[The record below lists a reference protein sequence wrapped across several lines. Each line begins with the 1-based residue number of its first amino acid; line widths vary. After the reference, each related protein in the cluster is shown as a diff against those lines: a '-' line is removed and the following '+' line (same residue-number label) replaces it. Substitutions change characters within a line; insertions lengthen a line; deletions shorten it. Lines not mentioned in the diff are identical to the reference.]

1 MPPGYGGGD
10 RRSMAA
16 TITTV
21 TIQFEDDFTSARKQ
35 ARAVADALQ
44 FDVQDQTRIATAV
57 SEAARYLLAG
67 SLCGE
72 VEFLVEGTTAP
83 QVLIV
88 RIAEMR
94 PGKARGCKPV
104 PSAEVLPAPEL
115 EGKPLLPAQR
125 LMDQCDIAVGATGLR
140 TVSLKK
146 VLPKRAPYYTA
157 KQLAKLEERLMKQR
171 PANPIEE
178 VRQQNEELV
187 RTLEELH
194 ERQME
199 LERLNRE
206 LEDTNRG
213 VVALYAELDEKAS
226 HLRRADEMKSS
237 FLSEMSH
244 EFRTPLNAILSLSQ
258 LLLDRSDGELTG
270 EQEKQVR
277 YIRKSGED
285 LLDTVNDLLDLA
297 KIEAGKVDV
306 TPAECDVGN
315 LFSALRGM
323 LRPLLVAES
332 VELIFE
338 DPQQMPLLWTDERKL
353 SQILRNFLSNA
364 LKFTERGQVRVS
376 AALVEEG
383 RSVALAVADTG
394 TGIRP
399 EDQDLIFQEFTQLD
413 SPLQRRVKGTG
424 LGLPLCR
431 KLATLLDGRIE
442 LTSAVGVGSTFT
454 VIIPV
459 RYGQTPKIEAPVLT
473 ESAPPA
479 ANKIPVLLVEDEL
492 EARLIYTKYLKGSLF
507 EPVQAAS
514 ISQARDVLRRE
525 RIGAIVLDILMPD
538 ASAWQW
544 LAEIK
549 AAPATRHIPVIVA
562 SSVDDRQK
570 GLALGA
576 DAYAVKPVPR
586 TWLLDQLVL
595 LTGRE
600 TGTHGGAPLA
610 LLIDDQES
618 DRYLMRRLAV
628 QAGCSVLEA
637 ADGLEGIKLALEMTP
652 EVIFLDW
659 SMTPMSGG
667 EVLERLE
674 SLPGTSGIPVVV
686 VTAHVP
692 DALRWQGERPGRP
705 VLDKGHLTAV
715 KLDQVLHD
723 LGVKH
728 SGEKSAHAT
737 RSSLSGEAWRL

>member
-1 MPPGYGGGD
+1 
-10 RRSMAA
+10 MAA

-35 ARAVADALQ
+35 ARAVADALL

-88 RIAEMR
+88 RIAEMP
-94 PGKARGCKPV
+94 PGKGRGCKP
-104 PSAEVLPAPEL
+104 ALTEKTGPASGPEWR
-115 EGKPLLPAQR
+115 PLLPAQR
-125 LMDQCDIAVGATGLR
+125 LMDQCDVTIGANGLR

-146 VLPKRAPYYTA
+146 VLPRRAPYYTA

-178 VRQQNEELV
+178 VRQQNEELA

-306 TPAECDVGN
+306 TPADCDVAN

-323 LRPLLVAES
+323 LRPLLVVES

-338 DPQQMPLLWTDERKL
+338 DPQQVPLLWTDERKL

-364 LKFTERGQVRVS
+364 LKFTEQGQVRVS
-376 AALVEEG
+376 AALVDEG

-413 SPLQRRVKGTG
+413 HPLQRRVKGTG

-431 KLATLLDGRIE
+431 KLATLLGGRIE
-442 LTSAVGVGSTFT
+442 LTSALGVGSTFT

-459 RYGQTPKIEAPVLT
+459 RYGRVPESDAPV
-473 ESAPPA
+473 PA
-479 ANKIPVLLVEDEL
+479 EEPASPAQNKIPVLLVEDEL

-549 AAPATRHIPVIVA
+549 ASPATRHIPVIVA

-586 TWLLDQLVL
+586 AWLLDQLVL
-595 LTGRE
+595 LTGRDA
-600 TGTHGGAPLA
+600 GAHRGAPLA

-618 DRYLMRRLAV
+618 DRYVLRRLAV
-628 QAGCSVLEA
+628 EAGCSVLEA
-637 ADGLEGIKLALEMTP
+637 ADGREGIKLALQMTP
-652 EVIFLDW
+652 DVILLDW
-659 SMTPMSGG
+659 SMAPLSGSD
-667 EVLERLE
+667 VIERLQT
-674 SLPGTSGIPVVV
+674 LPATSGIPVVV
-686 VTAHVP
+686 VTGHAP

-705 VLDKGHLTAV
+705 VLDKGLLSAAQ
-715 KLDQVLHD
+715 LDQVLRD
-723 LGVKH
+723 LGVKR
-728 SGEKSAHAT
+728 SGSQTARAAGP
-737 RSSLSGEAWRL
+737 SLSDHSWKP